1 MMVRPLLA
9 LLLCAATGGASAQY
23 GLQWGAPV
31 ADRSAQLALAGWT
44 VGLRVHLLDSAG
56 APLRLI
62 GDHYLTGPGFG
73 DDQVS
78 GGLRLSGGL
87 TVGARQPVPGAGPG
101 LSPGAADAWQPD
113 GGLAI
118 RPYLGLGYSTLWVR
132 SGWGFAADI
141 GLGGLRPGAGVPQLG
156 AAARGNAV
164 EQVLESLRMAPVLQL
179 GVSYA
184 F

>member
-1 MMVRPLLA
+1 MFRPLLA
-9 LLLCAATGGASAQY
+9 IALCAAAGGASAQY

-44 VGLRVHLLDSAG
+44 IGLRVHLLGAEG

-73 DDQVS
+73 GDEVS

-87 TVGARQPVPGAGPG
+87 TVGARRPGSAVGPG
-101 LSPGAADAWQPD
+101 LLPHGIDASMPD
-113 GGLAI
+113 GGQAVQ
-118 RPYLGLGYSTLWVR
+118 PYLGLGYSTLSAR
-132 SGWGFAADI
+132 TGWGFAADI
-141 GLGGLRPGAGVPQLG
+141 GLGGLRPGAAVPRLG
-156 AAARGNAV
+156 GAARGTAV

>member
-1 MMVRPLLA
+1 MFRPLLA
-9 LLLCAATGGASAQY
+9 LALCVAAGGASAQY

-44 VGLRVHLLDSAG
+44 IGLRVHLLDSAG

-62 GDHYLTGPGFG
+62 GDHYLTGTGFG
-73 DDQVS
+73 GDQIT

-87 TVGARQPVPGAGPG
+87 AVGARRPVSGAGPG
-101 LSPGAADAWQPD
+101 LSPRATEVSWPD
-113 GGLAI
+113 GGQTVQ
-118 RPYLGLGYSTLWVR
+118 PYLGLGYSTLSAR
-132 SGWGFAADI
+132 AGWGFAADI
-141 GLGGLRPGAGVPQLG
+141 GLAGQRPGAGALRLG
-156 AAARGNAV
+156 AASRGNAV
-164 EQVLESLRMAPVLQL
+164 EQVLETLRMAPVLQL